1 MKNIPFSIP
10 DKSGL
15 QVNALAI
22 SAMSGIIFFV
32 VAHPFL
38 FNIVDTVLSAIVN
51 VDSIPRDLLMLI
63 HSFVFSALM
72 YITILLVVK
81 FL

>member
-1 MKNIPFSIP
+1 MKNIPYFI
-10 DKSGL
+10 DDGSGL
-15 QVNALAI
+15 KVHALAI
-22 SAMSGIIFFV
+22 SFMSGIIFFV

-38 FNIVDTVLSAIVN
+38 FNIVDTILSSIIDI
-51 VDSIPRDLLMLI
+51 DSTPKDLLLLI

-72 YITILLVVK
+72 FINIHLVVK